1 MAEDGVRYDAADDI
15 YYIHEFTY
23 EITNDVTFKMPM
35 SGGFATP
42 MTFVPLIA
50 GMGILGGLGV
60 VGFRKKRKK

>member
-1 MAEDGVRYDAADDI
+1 MSEVG
-15 YYIHEFTY
+15 
-23 EITNDVTFKMPM
+23 NDVTFKMPM
-35 SGGFATP
+35 SGGLTTP